1 VLLISNDDVK
11 KLLDMRST
19 LDALDGAFHELAK
32 GDAAGMGRID
42 LYVPSQGEVAPWYRW
57 AVMTGGSRKDGYVC
71 ARMLSDMVS
80 WPREFGAVR
89 ENKFARA
96 PGTWCGLL
104 FLFSTRDATPV
115 AMLNDGYLQHMRV
128 GGGAGLGVKY
138 LSREDSHVVGM
149 IGSGGMARTYLDA
162 FCCVRKITKVQVYS
176 PNAANLRA
184 YARDVE
190 AKHGIEVTIAESARK
205 AAEGA
210 DIVSICTS
218 ANQPVFMNDWLEP
231 GQHVTNLTS
240 ADIESSLLRKA
251 DVTFRAGEGTPRL
264 EQTSDD
270 RFYARAGFL
279 AYAAGTADERAQIPH
294 LDLPKTVL
302 RLPALTDLISGA
314 AKGRTNPRQTSFFLN
329 VGAIGVQFESVA
341 ALVYQRAREQKLGH
355 EIPTEWFLQDER
367 D

>member
-19 LDALDGAFHELAK
+19 LGALDGAFEELAR

-104 FLFSTRDATPV
+104 FLFSARDATPV

-138 LSREDSHVVGM
+138 LSRRDSHVVGM

-162 FCCVRKITKVQVYS
+162 FCCVRNITRVQVFS
-176 PNAANLRA
+176 PNAANAQA

-190 AKHGIEVTIAESARK
+190 AKHGIEVTIADSARK

-210 DIVSICTS
+210 HIVSICTS

-240 ADIESSLLRKA
+240 ADIEASLPNA
-251 DVTFRAGEGTPRL
+251 VDIAFRAGEATPRL

-279 AYAAGTADERAQIPH
+279 AYAAGTPAERAQIPH
-294 LDLPKTVL
+294 LNLPKTVL

-341 ALVYQRAREQKLGH
+341 ALVYERARERKIGH